1 VGDVKLKNDELL
13 YFPPPLLL
21 LLLFPVLV
29 FVSLALGS
37 FSEE

>member
-13 YFPPPLLL
+13 YFPPLLL
-21 LLLFPVLV
+21 LLIFPVFV

>member
-13 YFPPPLLL
+13 YFPPLLLL
-21 LLLFPVLV
+21 LLLFPVFV